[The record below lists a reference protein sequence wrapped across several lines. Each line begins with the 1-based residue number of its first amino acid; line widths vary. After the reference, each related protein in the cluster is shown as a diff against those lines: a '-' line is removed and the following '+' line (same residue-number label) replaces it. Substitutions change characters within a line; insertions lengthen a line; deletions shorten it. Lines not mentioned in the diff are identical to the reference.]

1 MVSRRLTSSLLFMKR
16 IPVVSRSKPLI
27 YGVPQIFDL
36 KNFPS
41 GNFFVIPKTI
51 KSSQNYFAI
60 EVLPPDLINN
70 SEVYVVAGDSP
81 IIGAFLA
88 SSVFPIWL
96 RGISGRKEGKFDFKK
111 IYNSFPFPEFN
122 KRQEENLI
130 DRFSG
135 VLKARGAV
143 SGKLLSEIYTSG
155 GLPDHLEMAHE
166 DLDEVVLDIFGLPA
180 DATNDEIL
188 EKLFSEYMRLIN
200 N

>member
-1 MVSRRLTSSLLFMKR
+1 MKR
-16 IPVVSRSKPLI
+16 IPVINRSKPLI
-27 YGVPQIFDL
+27 DGIPPIIDIKDQRFG
-36 KNFPS
+36 S
-41 GNFFVIPKTI
+41 FFVIPKEV
-51 KSSQNYFAI
+51 KSHQNYFAI
-60 EVLPPDLINN
+60 EVLPPDLINAT
-70 SEVYVVAGDSP
+70 EVHVISGDNP
-81 IIGAFLA
+81 VIGAFVA

-96 RGISGRKEGKFDFKK
+96 RGISGKRDGKFDFKK

-130 DRFSG
+130 ERFSAI
-135 VLKARGAV
+135 LKARGNV
-143 SGKLLSEIYTSG
+143 SGKLLSEIYVSE

-188 EKLFSEYMRLIN
+188 ERLFSEYMRLIN